1 MAGRGLVQLCSSAWR
16 LLTLRLGDEPGYL
29 PGYLQGD
36 SGSQERRSTDA
47 ASSSAAPLA

>member
-29 PGYLQGD
+29 QGD